1 MVRSRKSEGDAR
13 ARLVEAAGR
22 SFRVG
27 GFGGTGVDGLAK
39 EAGLTSGAFYAHF
52 DSKAEAFRLA
62 VAEGL
67 TVLRNGVLSFQESH
81 GRDWR
86 EPFIDFYLGPRMEVA
101 LDEACGLPSFSL
113 DVARAD
119 ETTRLLYEAEL
130 EQLVEAVA
138 AGFRGAHARERALAL
153 LAILSGAAA
162 MARAV
167 KNDELR
173 RDILGAANAAAKA
186 I

>member
-1 MVRSRKSEGDAR
+1 MARPKKSEGDAR

-52 DSKAEAFRLA
+52 DSKADAFRLA
-62 VAEGL
+62 VADGL
-67 TVLRNGVLSFQESH
+67 SFLRNGILKFQEEH
-81 GRDWR
+81 GRNWR
-86 EPFIDFYLGPRMEVA
+86 EPFIDFYLGPRMGVA
-101 LDEACGLPSFSL
+101 LNEACGLPSFSS

-119 ETTRLLYEAEL
+119 DATRALYETEVKR
-130 EQLVEAVA
+130 LVEALA
-138 AGFRGAHARERALAL
+138 TGLRGAHARERALAL

-167 KNDELR
+167 KDDSVR
-173 RDILGAANAAAKA
+173 REILAAANAAAKA
-186 I
+186 V